1 MMDSQGTISEQLVLE
16 RFRKLSPDSQK
27 EVLDLIT
34 DRCRRDV
41 SRPDGPVY
49 GVADLLLPKR
59 EEILCIAAAHGAF
72 NVRVF
77 GSVAR
82 GEADQYSDVDFL
94 IEFDSEKA
102 SPWFPV
108 GLMHDLEDLLGRK
121 VDVVTEG
128 SLKGLTRDQILQ
140 EAVAL

>member
-1 MMDSQGTISEQLVLE
+1 
-16 RFRKLSPDSQK
+16 
-27 EVLDLIT
+27 
-34 DRCRRDV
+34 
-41 SRPDGPVY
+41 VY

-94 IEFDSEKA
+94 IEFDPERA

-128 SLKGLTRDQILQ
+128 GLKGLTRDQILQ